1 MIRRLSTIR
10 ALACASAVAS
20 ALAQAPLAHAEDLV
34 GQPIVVDG
42 DTIHL
47 MQHGRLR
54 IRLFGIDAPEG
65 DQWCWRQDR
74 QPYPCGRFAAAFLEQ
89 LVAGKHLSCHV
100 EDTDRYG
107 RAVATCTI
115 IETKQDVN
123 RLMVQAGHALA
134 YRTYSTRYVDAENDA
149 RSQKQGMWQGR
160 FIEPWNYRKGERHSA
175 QDH

>member
-1 MIRRLSTIR
+1 MISIRSTTL
-10 ALACASAVAS
+10 ALARAGAVAL
-20 ALAQAPLAHAEDLV
+20 ALAPAPPAFAEDLV
-34 GQPIVVDG
+34 GQPVVVDG
-42 DTIHL
+42 DTIHIA
-47 MQHGRLR
+47 QHGRLR

-89 LVAGKHLSCHV
+89 RLAGKHVSCHV

-134 YRTYSTRYVDAENDA
+134 YRNYSTRYVDAEKDA
-149 RSQKQGMWQGR
+149 RSQKAGMWQGR
-160 FIEPWNYRKGERHSA
+160 FIEPWNYRRGARGV
-175 QDH
+175 D